1 MIGTSAHRQYV
12 VMRVTLLLSGMPIL
26 DWLRQAA
33 AIVRRILGVPDYERY
48 VAHVQMA
55 HPGQAPMSEEEFF
68 RERLEGRAKPGSRC
82 C

>member
-1 MIGTSAHRQYV
+1 MSIIDR
-12 VMRVTLLLSGMPIL
+12 
-26 DWLRQAA
+26 LRGVA

-48 VAHVQMA
+48 LAHVRMA
-55 HPGQAPMSEEEFF
+55 HPDQVPLTEREFF

>member
-1 MIGTSAHRQYV
+1 V
-12 VMRVTLLLSGMPIL
+12 PISER
-26 DWLRQAA
+26 LRRIA

-48 VAHVQMA
+48 LAHVRVA
-55 HPGQAPMSEEEFF
+55 HPGQPPMSEEEFF

>member
-1 MIGTSAHRQYV
+1 V
-12 VMRVTLLLSGMPIL
+12 PISDRL
-26 DWLRQAA
+26 GRIA

-48 VAHVQMA
+48 LAHVRVA
-55 HPGQAPMSEEEFF
+55 HPGQTPMTEQEFF

>member
-1 MIGTSAHRQYV
+1 MSIRVRLARIG
-12 VMRVTLLLSGMPIL
+12 
-26 DWLRQAA
+26 

-48 VAHVQMA
+48 LAHVQVA
-55 HPGQAPMSEEEFF
+55 HPGQAPMTEKEFF

>member
-1 MIGTSAHRQYV
+1 V
-12 VMRVTLLLSGMPIL
+12 PISESI
-26 DWLRQAA
+26 RRIA

-48 VAHVQMA
+48 LAHVRVA
-55 HPGQAPMSEEEFF
+55 HPGQTPMTEAEFF

>member
-1 MIGTSAHRQYV
+1 VSIIDR
-12 VMRVTLLLSGMPIL
+12 
-26 DWLRQAA
+26 LRAVA

-48 VAHVQMA
+48 LAHIRTA
-55 HPGQAPMSEEEFF
+55 HPDQAPMTEREFF

>member
-1 MIGTSAHRQYV
+1 MSI
-12 VMRVTLLLSGMPIL
+12 RVRLARVG
-26 DWLRQAA
+26 

-48 VAHVQMA
+48 LAHVQVA
-55 HPGQAPMSEEEFF
+55 HPGQVPMTEKEFF

>member
-1 MIGTSAHRQYV
+1 MFER
-12 VMRVTLLLSGMPIL
+12 MRK
-26 DWLRQAA
+26 AA

-48 VAHVQMA
+48 LAHVRLA
-55 HPGQAPMSEEEFF
+55 HPDQIPMTEREFF